1 MINQA
6 FWDLFLKRIEEYK
19 GSGYPYAI
27 INPTREFMQKKLREG
42 RITQEIY
49 DRFEQ
54 IIKR

>member
-6 FWDLFLKRIEEYK
+6 FWELFLKRIEENK

-27 INPTREFMQKKLREG
+27 IKPTREFMQKELREG
-42 RITQEIY
+42 HITQAIY

>member
-6 FWDLFLKRIEEYK
+6 FWELFLKKIEDSK
-19 GSGYPYAI
+19 GSGYPYAFI
-27 INPTREFMQKKLREG
+27 KPTREFMQKEHREG

>member
-6 FWDLFLKRIEEYK
+6 FWELFLKRLEESK
-19 GSGYPYAI
+19 GNGYPYAI
-27 INPTREFMQKKLREG
+27 IKPTREFMQKELREG
-42 RITQEIY
+42 RITQEMY